1 MKSLIVALLTLFV
14 AVALIMPE
22 PADAKR
28 FGGGRS
34 LGKQYS
40 TPQPSQPSRQSLQQ
54 NQPQQGQAAAGTATR
69 QGAPVRSGASRWLGP
84 LAGLAAGGLL
94 ASLFFGD
101 AFSGFQIMDFLL
113 IGLLIFGAVMLFRM
127 LRRNAGGVRGA
138 PAPAG
143 AYGRGSMSPGVPPN
157 AGQAPVGGAASPGA
171 RPAAGAVLDQG
182 SPNAS
187 EAPYWF
193 DGAGFV
199 EGAKTHFI
207 RLQAA
212 WDRSDFRDIR
222 EYTSPELFAEV
233 KREREAMGS
242 APNDTEVVTLAAELL
257 GLRRDDDRL
266 IASVR
271 FTGLIREEASGAANP
286 LDEVWHVAHPWASAD
301 GNWIIIGIQQASS

>member
-1 MKSLIVALLTLFV
+1 MKTLIVALLTLFV
-14 AVALIMPE
+14 AGALILPE

-40 TPQPSQPSRQSLQQ
+40 SPQQSQAPRQSSQQ
-54 NQPQQGQAAAGTATR
+54 SAAQQGQAAANAGAR
-69 QGAPVRSGASRWLGP
+69 QGAPARSGASRWLGP

-101 AFSGFQIMDFLL
+101 AFDGFQIMDFLL
-113 IGLLIFGAVMLFRM
+113 IGLLIFGAVMLFKM
-127 LRRNAGGVRGA
+127 LRRNGAGVGGA

-143 AYGRGSMSPGVPPN
+143 GHGRGSISAGMPPLDQPAP
-157 AGQAPVGGAASPGA
+157 AGSAAAQFGGS
-171 RPAAGAVLDQG
+171 AAGAVSSVD
-182 SPNAS
+182 

-222 EYTSPELFAEV
+222 EYSSPELFAEL

-242 APNDTEVVTLAAELL
+242 APNDTEVVTLNAELL
-257 GLRRDDDRL
+257 GLRRDEDRL

-271 FTGLIREEASGAANP
+271 FTGLIREEATGAANP
-286 LDEVWHVAHPWASAD
+286 LDEIWHVAHPWASAEGD
-301 GNWIIIGIQQASS
+301 WIIVGIQQADQ